1 MKRAIVIVLD
11 SVGIG
16 HAPDAEHFGDL
27 GANTLCNTVQAT
39 GLELPNLARL
49 GLGNINQVDC
59 IEPIEEPIASFG
71 RMFEV
76 SQGKD
81 TTIGHWELAGLQID
95 KPLPTYPEGFPPEV
109 MEAFH
114 EAIGRDS
121 LVNLPYSGTEIIAKY
136 GAEHMETGKPI
147 VYTSNDSVFQ
157 IAAHEEIIPIQ
168 ELYEMSEKARAILTG
183 DHAVARVIA
192 RPFIGQP
199 GEFTRTSNRKD
210 FSLNP
215 FEETILDQ
223 LKAAGYDVISVGKIE
238 DIYNGQGITAGNHID
253 SNLDGILTTIERMKQ
268 PFEGLLFTN
277 LVDFDAKYGHRR
289 NPEGYAEALKEFDDH
304 LPQIIDAMEMEDLL
318 ILTADHGN
326 DPTYKGTDHTREA
339 VPILI
344 YGKQRQA
351 KELGDLTGFY
361 HLAATL
367 ADYFVVKGT
376 GLGESLL

>member
-16 HAPDAEHFGDL
+16 HAPDADKFGDL
-27 GANTLCNTVQAT
+27 GANTLCNTLDAT
-39 GLELPNLARL
+39 GVELPNLARL
-49 GLGNINQVDC
+49 GLGNIHQVDC
-59 IEPIEEPIASFG
+59 IEPEAEPIASFG
-71 RMFEV
+71 RLFEV

-95 KPLPTYPEGFPPEV
+95 RPLPTYPEGFPIEV
-109 MEAFH
+109 MDAFH
-114 EAIGRDS
+114 EAIGGES
-121 LVNLPYSGTEIIAKY
+121 LVNKPYSGTEIIAEY
-136 GAEHMETGKPI
+136 GEEHMRTGKPI

-157 IAAHEEIIPIQ
+157 IAAHEEIIPIKK
-168 ELYEMSEKARAILTG
+168 LYEMSQQARAILK
-183 DHAVARVIA
+183 DEHAVARVIA
-192 RPFIGQP
+192 RPFVGEP
-199 GEFTRTSNRKD
+199 GNFTRTANRKD
-210 FSLNP
+210 FSLDP

-238 DIYNGQGITAGNHID
+238 DIYNGHGITAGNHID
-253 SNLDGILTTIERMKQ
+253 SNLDGILQTIELMKQ

-289 NPEGYAEALKEFDDH
+289 NPAGYAAALKEFDDH
-304 LPQIIDAMEMEDLL
+304 LPQIIDAMEMEDIL

-326 DPTYKGTDHTREA
+326 DPTFQGTDHTREA

-344 YGKQRQA
+344 YGKQRPA
-351 KELGDLTGFY
+351 KELGDHHGFY
-361 HLAATL
+361 ALAATL

-376 GLGESLL
+376 GRGESLL